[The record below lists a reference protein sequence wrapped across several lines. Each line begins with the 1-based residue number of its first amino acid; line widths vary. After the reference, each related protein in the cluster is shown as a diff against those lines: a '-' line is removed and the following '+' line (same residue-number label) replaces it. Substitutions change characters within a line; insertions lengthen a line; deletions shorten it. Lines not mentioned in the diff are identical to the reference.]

1 MKEGFGMKIKIKQN
15 VLVENLNYVIRG
27 VSSKNLIPILNCIKF
42 DLKEE
47 GLYLLSTNNEFA
59 IKSFIQKKDIEEIIE
74 LGELVI
80 SGRYIYDIVKKLGN
94 QLITIEEVVDSQVL
108 ITTTNSSFKLNCNQA
123 NEFPNIDLDFSKN
136 PVILDKSV
144 FKNMINQIIFST
156 STQESRPILTG
167 INFKINKK
175 VLECTATDSYR
186 LSKKIID
193 LSENVENEVNIVV
206 PSKNLIE
213 TSRMIPDDD
222 KKIELHIFSNKIIFK
237 CNNLIIMS
245 RLINGN
251 YPDTNKLIPNDYT
264 LTVKVKL
271 DDFYNAI
278 DRASLL
284 TNEEEKN
291 IINLFIDSN
300 KAKITSNIPEIGNV
314 EENINIIN
322 KENKNLNISFSS
334 KYMMDAIKVFDEKE
348 IELCFNGE
356 IKPIIIK
363 NDKDNKLIQLI
374 LPIRTF

>member
-1 MKEGFGMKIKIKQN
+1 MKIRIKQN

-59 IKSFIQKKDIEEIIE
+59 IKSFIDKKDITEIIE

-80 SGRYIYDIVKKLGN
+80 SGRYIYEIIRKLGN
-94 QLITIEEVVDSQVL
+94 EIITIEEVVDSQVL
-108 ITTTNSSFKLNCNQA
+108 ITTTNSSFKLNCNQS
-123 NEFPNIDLDFSKN
+123 NEFPNIDLEYAKN
-136 PVILDKSV
+136 PIKLDKNT
-144 FKNMINQIIFST
+144 FKTMINQIIFST

-167 INFKINKK
+167 INFKINKN

-186 LSKKIID
+186 LSKKTIK
-193 LSENVENEVNIVV
+193 LNENVDNNVNIVV
-206 PSKNLIE
+206 PSKNLVE
-213 TSRMIPDDD
+213 TSRMIPEDNE
-222 KKIELHIFSNKIIFK
+222 KIEIHIFSNKVIFK
-237 CNNLIIMS
+237 CNNLVIMS

-251 YPDTNKLIPNDYT
+251 YPATDKLIPNEYS
-264 LTVKVKL
+264 LTIKVKL
-271 DDFYNAI
+271 DDFYDAI

-314 EENINIIN
+314 EENINIVN
-322 KENKNLNISFSS
+322 NENKNLNISFSS
-334 KYMMDAIKVFDEKE
+334 KYMMDAIKVFNSKE

-363 NDKDNKLIQLI
+363 NVDSDSLIQLI

>member
-1 MKEGFGMKIKIKQN
+1 MKIKIKQN

-167 INFKINKK
+167 INFKITNK

-193 LSENVENEVNIVV
+193 LLENVENEVNIVV

-251 YPDTNKLIPNDYT
+251 YPDTNKLIPNEYS

-271 DDFYNAI
+271 DEFYNAI

>member
-1 MKEGFGMKIKIKQN
+1 MKIKIKQN
-15 VLVENLNYVIRG
+15 KLLENLNYAIRG
-27 VSSKNLIPILNCIKF
+27 VSNKNLIPILSCIKF
-42 DLKEE
+42 ELKEE

-59 IKSFIQKKDIEEIIE
+59 KKTFIPKKDIVEIIE
-74 LGELVI
+74 LGEIVI
-80 SGRYIYDIVKKLGN
+80 SGRYIYDIVKKLN
-94 QLITIEEVVDSQVL
+94 NEIITIEEIIDSQVL
-108 ITTTNSSFKLNCNQA
+108 ITTNNSSFKLNCNKA
-123 NEFPNIDLDFSKN
+123 NEFPNIDLEFTKN
-136 PVILDKSV
+136 PILLEKSI
-144 FKNMINQIIFST
+144 FKTMINQIIFST
-156 STQESRPILTG
+156 SSQESRPILTG
-167 INFKINKK
+167 INFKVHKNI
-175 VLECTATDSYR
+175 LECTATDSYR
-186 LSKKIID
+186 LSKKTIE
-193 LSENVENEVNIVV
+193 LKENIENDINIVI

-213 TSRMIPDDD
+213 TSKMLIDDND
-222 KKIELHIFSNKIIFK
+222 KLQMHIFANKIIFK
-237 CNNLIIMS
+237 CNDIIILS

-251 YPDTNKLIPNDYT
+251 YPATDKLIPEDFS

-271 DDFYNAI
+271 SDFYNAI

-322 KENKNLNISFSS
+322 NENKNLNISFSS
-334 KYMMDAIKVFDEKE
+334 KFMMEAIKVFNSEE

-363 NDKDNKLIQLI
+363 NINNSKLIQLI